1 MKTGNPLSLHR
12 RFTVVKGDR
21 LRSCLT
27 GTFCHKELW
36 GEAVPLHLPTAVVGN
51 LLEFGM

>member
-1 MKTGNPLSLHR
+1 MQTGNPLSLHR
-12 RFTVVKGDR
+12 RFTVVKSDR

-36 GEAVPLHLPTAVVGN
+36 GEAVPLHLPTAVV
-51 LLEFGM
+51 